1 MKKLIILI
9 LAALLPIVATAA
21 DTDSSDSPSLTKKEQ
36 RRTLRGFRCYIDAG
50 YIFRLEKYGGW
61 ILFGTHRNEKSS
73 NLFTNIAAGYQF
85 NNFFFLGAGT
95 GVAYLTNTNKIGMPF
110 FGNARVNVL
119 NGRYSPFLEV
129 KMGKVVGFDNDLYT
143 SGSIGVRM
151 MLKNKKAINFGVE
164 ASAIFEIFSSD
175 SNDSLGVG
183 LKLGYEF

>member
-1 MKKLIILI
+1 MRKFIILI
-9 LAALLPIVATAA
+9 LAVLLSAGAYAA
-21 DTDSSDSPSLTKKEQ
+21 DTDTGSPTLTKKEQ

-50 YIFRLEKYGGW
+50 YIFRLEKYGEW
-61 ILFGTHRNEKSS
+61 ELFGTHRYEKSS
-73 NLFTNIAAGYQF
+73 NLFSNITAGYQF

-110 FGNARVNVL
+110 FGNARVNIL
-119 NGRYSPFLEV
+119 NRRYSPFLEV

-164 ASAIFEIFSSD
+164 ASAIFEIFGSD
-175 SNDSLGVG
+175 GNDSLGVG
-183 LKLGYEF
+183 IKLGYEF